1 MELQTLAHADYLDI
15 VFDNRNKQYGGYEL
29 RKNYHLRMKKA
40 GLSVALLCTLLCSYA
55 LWPKK
60 HADLVVPIAINKPVT
75 ITICPIIEP
84 VKIEPPKPATTQP
97 AVKPTVSYTIPK
109 IVDNS
114 LVTDPPKTMDD
125 LNGKDPGPVDAKG
138 DANGTATATTP
149 NQTGIGPGSE
159 TIPTLPATPPP
170 APVKWAEEMP
180 QFNGDI
186 SAFMQRSLNYPHA
199 ARESGIEGSVV
210 IQFVVNEDGSVT
222 DAKVIRGIGGG
233 CNDEALRVVRSM
245 PKWKPGKQNGRAVKV
260 FYTLPIR
267 FVLQ

>member
-15 VFDNRNKQYGGYEL
+15 LFDNRNKRYGGYEL

-55 LWPKK
+55 LWPKFETDITSGRITTTPVNPTIFEFEPK
-60 HADLVVPIAINKPVT
+60 PI
-75 ITICPIIEP
+75 PI
-84 VKIEPPKPATTQP
+84 VPPKPMDIPP
-97 AVKPTVSYTIPK
+97 AVKPTIAHTPPKIVSDDLVKDPPK
-109 IVDNS
+109 IVD
-114 LVTDPPKTMDD
+114 D
-125 LNGKDPGPVDAKG
+125 LKGKEPGPVDAVG
-138 DANGTATATTP
+138 NANGTVVATAN
-149 NQTGIGPGSE
+149 NQTGTGTGTE
-159 TIPTLPATPPP
+159 TIATLPATPP

-186 SAFMQRSLNYPHA
+186 GAFLQRHLDYPYA
-199 ARESGIEGSVV
+199 AKENNIEGTVI

-222 DAKVIRGIGGG
+222 EAKVLKGIGGG
-233 CNDEALRVVRSM
+233 CNEEALRVVKSM

-267 FVLQ
+267 FVLE